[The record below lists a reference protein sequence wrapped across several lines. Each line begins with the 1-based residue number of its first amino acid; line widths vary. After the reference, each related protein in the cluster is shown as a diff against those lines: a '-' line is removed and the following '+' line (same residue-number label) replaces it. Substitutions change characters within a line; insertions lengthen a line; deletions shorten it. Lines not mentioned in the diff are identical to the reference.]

1 MKNKELIP
9 CEQKQCGY
17 MTNGGCK
24 KCETCKAEPLKID
37 PRCETCFSCENK
49 PGFVRWDD
57 KNLKKQQKDFEK
69 FRQEFK
75 QFFDKLMAERKS
87 EVKTE
92 IKPIEKN
99 LK

>member
-1 MKNKELIP
+1 MKKLKDNIP
-9 CEQKQCGY
+9 CQQNQCGY
-17 MTNGGCK
+17 LKGGCK
-24 KCETCKAEPLKID
+24 ACQDCKAEPFKINEK
-37 PRCETCFSCENK
+37 CQTCFDCEYK
-49 PGFVRWDD
+49 EGFVRWDD